1 VLVHAFRRGQA
12 GTFPARR
19 GLALARAPITATHH
33 QDWLLNKIA
42 ATIVLVHAFRRARQ
56 IAGLK
61 PLAQF
66 FNPFASGHLIVQK
79 NL

>member
-1 VLVHAFRRGQA
+1 MLVKIAGVFVLVHAFRRGQP

-33 QDWLLNKIA
+33 QDWLVEIA

-56 IAGLK
+56 IA
-61 PLAQF
+61 
-66 FNPFASGHLIVQK
+66 
-79 NL
+79 